1 MRIFRKKP
9 KRFLSPTAELFDSM
23 IGEGME
29 IHGRIVAHNSIRID
43 GTVYGNVEIPE
54 GKKNITV
61 AVGSH
66 GNVLGDI
73 KAYRVLIGGHVEGNV
88 YALERVELHGG
99 SVVKGDITYNDIGIE
114 PGAEVIGLLI
124 KRAGRKK
131 EIAEASKLIMK
142 IQDMNFKN

>member
-1 MRIFRKKP
+1 MAQKYDHPNLPMRIFRKKP

-43 GTVYGNVEIPE
+43 GTVYGDVEIPE

-61 AVGSH
+61 AVGAH
-66 GNVLGDI
+66 GKVLGDI
-73 KAYRVLIGGHVEGNV
+73 KAYRVLIGGQVEGNV

-99 SVVKGDITYNDIGIE
+99 SV

-124 KRAGRKK
+124 KREGRKK
-131 EIAEASKLIMK
+131 EIAEASKLIKK
-142 IQDMNFKN
+142 IQDMNLKN